1 MPEQLVRFGTGELR
15 LDSLTKT
22 YIYEKFEYQFAIVP
36 TSKEA
41 FALEAKC
48 RTGAVFGM
56 KPLLNPA

>member
-1 MPEQLVRFGTGELR
+1 MVRFGTGELR